1 MRKLKEWHKNYYY
14 SLLEKWNV
22 SSYQVAWMSWFKG
35 IIFGIIIML
44 LASCSTYQL
53 VPKDECC
60 ETEVVYLEDVK
71 SGTTVFSTL
80 DFKTITLDFRPSFY
94 RSSDSYWFHNYGYIG
109 SRPLWMDFDFHFGNY
124 YSFYNPYYSFNRPWN
139 YWDWYMRPW
148 RPYQHNQWSWN
159 NGPFNNQ
166 GYNVVYN
173 ASRRGSLIESN
184 KIAFGKIGN
193 SRLVTNK
200 PVINTKPSVVIN
212 KPIVNNSNLVIEE
225 DGVRWYSDNK
235 PVVNSNKPVINNSK
249 PIIRNNNNRPS
260 YNNSRPSFNNN
271 SKPNNNSRSTISVK
285 SRGGKNN

>member
-14 SLLEKWNV
+14 GLLENWDI
-22 SSYQVAWMSWFKG
+22 SSYQASWLSWFKG
-35 IIFGIIIML
+35 IVFGIIIML

-80 DFKTITLDFRPSFY
+80 DFKTIKLDFRPGFY
-94 RSSDSYWFHNYGYIG
+94 RSSDSYWYHNYGYMG
-109 SRPLWMDFDFHFGNY
+109 SRPLWMDYGFYQGNLYSY
-124 YSFYNPYYSFNRPWN
+124 YSPYYSSFYRPWN
-139 YWDWYMRPW
+139 YWDYYMRPW
-148 RPYQHNQWSWN
+148 MPSNNWYQ
-159 NGPFNNQ
+159 GPFDNQ

-173 ASRRGSLIESN
+173 SGRRGSLIESN
-184 KIAFGKIGN
+184 KIATIVKN
-193 SRLVTNK
+193 N
-200 PVINTKPSVVIN
+200 INNNRPLFN

-271 SKPNNNSRSTISVK
+271 SKPSFNNNSKPNNNSRPTISVK
-285 SRGGKNN
+285 SRSGKNN

>member
-80 DFKTITLDFRPSFY
+80 DFKTITLDFRPGFY
-94 RSSDSYWFHNYGYIG
+94 RSSDLYWYHNYGYMG
-109 SRPLWMDFDFHFGNY
+109 SRPLWMDFNFHFGNY

-184 KIAFGKIGN
+184 KIATIVKN
-193 SRLVTNK
+193 N
-200 PVINTKPSVVIN
+200 INNNRPLFN

-271 SKPNNNSRSTISVK
+271 SKPSFNNNSKPNNNSRSTISVK

>member
-80 DFKTITLDFRPSFY
+80 DFKTITLDFRPGFY
-94 RSSDSYWFHNYGYIG
+94 RGSDWYWGRTYGYWG
-109 SRPLWMDFDFHFGNY
+109 HRPLWMDFDFYFGSNY
-124 YSFYNPYYSFNRPWN
+124 YSYYNPYYSYYRPWN

-148 RPYQHNQWSWN
+148 RPANNWYQ
-159 NGPFNNQ
+159 GPFNNQ
-166 GYNVVYN
+166 SYNVVYN
-173 ASRRGSLIESN
+173 ASRRGSLTESN
-184 KIAFGKIGN
+184 RMSIKDQIAFGKMGN

-200 PVINTKPSVVIN
+200 PVINTKPVI
-212 KPIVNNSNLVIEE
+212 I
-225 DGVRWYSDNK
+225 NK
-235 PVVNSNKPVINNSK
+235 PVVNNSKPVWNNNNNNSK
-249 PIIRNNNNRPS
+249 PIIRNNNKPN
-260 YNNSRPSFNNN
+260 YNNSRPNYNNN
-271 SKPNNNSRSTISVK
+271 TNTKPSYNSRPSNNSRPSITVK

>member
-1 MRKLKEWHKNYYY
+1 
-14 SLLEKWNV
+14 
-22 SSYQVAWMSWFKG
+22 MSWFKG

-80 DFKTITLDFRPSFY
+80 DFKTITLDFRPGFY
-94 RSSDSYWFHNYGYIG
+94 RSSDLYWYHNYGYMG
-109 SRPLWMDFDFHFGNY
+109 SRPLWMDFNFHFGNY

-184 KIAFGKIGN
+184 KIATIVKN
-193 SRLVTNK
+193 N
-200 PVINTKPSVVIN
+200 INNNRPLFN
-212 KPIVNNSNLVIEE
+212 KPIV
-225 DGVRWYSDNK
+225 
-235 PVVNSNKPVINNSK
+235 NSK
-249 PIIRNNNNRPS
+249 PIIRNNSKPIIINNNNKPN
-260 YNNSRPSFNNN
+260 YNNSRPNYNNN
-271 SKPNNNSRSTISVK
+271 TNTKPSYNSRPSNNSRPSITVK

>member
-1 MRKLKEWHKNYYY
+1 MRKLIEWHKNYYY
-14 SLLEKWNV
+14 GLLEKWNV

-35 IIFGIIIML
+35 IAFGVIIML

-60 ETEVVYLEDVK
+60 ETDVVYLEDIQ

-94 RSSDSYWFHNYGYIG
+94 RSSDSYWFHNYGYMG

-148 RPYQHNQWSWN
+148 RPYQHNQWAWN
-159 NGPFNNQ
+159 QGPFNNQ

-173 ASRRGSLIESN
+173 ASRRGSLTESN
-184 KIAFGKIGN
+184 KIATIVKNNIN
-193 SRLVTNK
+193 SNNRPLFNK
-200 PVINTKPSVVIN
+200 PV
-212 KPIVNNSNLVIEE
+212 VNNPNLVIEE
-225 DGVRWYSDNK
+225 EGVRWYSDNK

-260 YNNSRPSFNNN
+260 YNNSRPNYNNN
-271 SKPNNNSRSTISVK
+271 TNTKPSYNSRPSNNSRPSITVK

>member
-1 MRKLKEWHKNYYY
+1 MINKIKP
-14 SLLEKWNV
+14 LLIL
-22 SSYQVAWMSWFKG
+22 S
-35 IIFGIIIML
+35 IIAFFIS
-44 LASCSTYQL
+44 SCSTYQL
-53 VPKDECC
+53 VPKDKCC
-60 ETEVVYLEDVK
+60 ETDVVYLEDIQ

-94 RSSDSYWFHNYGYIG
+94 RSSDSYWFHNYGYMG

-148 RPYQHNQWSWN
+148 RPYQHNQWAWN
-159 NGPFNNQ
+159 SGPFNNQ

-173 ASRRGSLIESN
+173 ASRRGSLTESN
-184 KIAFGKIGN
+184 KIATIVKN
-193 SRLVTNK
+193 N
-200 PVINTKPSVVIN
+200 INNNRPLFN

-235 PVVNSNKPVINNSK
+235 PVINSNKPVINNSK

-271 SKPNNNSRSTISVK
+271 SKPSFNNNSKPNNNSRSTISVK